1 MITIN
6 MTKAKEIAHT
16 ARRAARAAEFEPY
29 DAIIMKQIPGA
40 DAAAAE
46 AERQKIRE
54 KYAAIQVDID
64 SAPGASELKLII
76 EGLPK

>member
-6 MTKAKEIAHT
+6 MTKAKAIAHD

-29 DAIIMKQIPGA
+29 DAIIMKQIPGN

-46 AERQKIRE
+46 AKRQKIRE
-54 KYAAIQVDID
+54 KYAALQIQMDAAKDVHQ
-64 SAPGASELKLII
+64 LKSLM
-76 EGLPK
+76 PQV